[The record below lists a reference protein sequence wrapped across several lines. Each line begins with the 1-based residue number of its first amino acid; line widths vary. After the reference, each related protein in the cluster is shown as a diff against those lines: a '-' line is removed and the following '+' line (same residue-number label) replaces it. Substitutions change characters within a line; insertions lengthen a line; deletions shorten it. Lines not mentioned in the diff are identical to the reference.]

1 MVLPA
6 RSFANSSGCL
16 REYLN
21 EAMDILFY
29 ILLGLT
35 FLCLLRA
42 ARGPT
47 LADRM
52 VAIDILGILVVGIC
66 ALLAVRTDREFLIDI
81 ALAWTF
87 VSFIGTI
94 ALAKYLERK
103 RFDE

>member
-1 MVLPA
+1 MT
-6 RSFANSSGCL
+6 
-16 REYLN
+16 
-21 EAMDILFY
+21 ILMI
-29 ILLGLT
+29 ILIGLT

-66 ALLAVRTDREFLIDI
+66 ALLAVRMEREFLIDI
-81 ALAWTF
+81 ALAWVF
-87 VSFIGTI
+87 LSFIGTI

-103 RFDE
+103 SFDE